1 MTKNMRHLTVI
12 AGLVLAGASA
22 VQAQTLTPQPETGAF
37 VSIAVGGQPQKRSFG
52 SSGSFP
58 SFNEV
63 ARFEVNQ
70 NVGSGSLF
78 DIAGGYQ
85 FMKRLAAGVSV
96 WRTGNKSAVSAA
108 ASIPDPLFF
117 GRFTTVNANSQ
128 SDLSQ
133 STLGI
138 NFDLIYTMP
147 IMDRFDLA
155 VSLGPSIIR
164 TKLEVGTV
172 AVTANSRTIT
182 LSTEDQSKTTAK
194 AGNLGFD
201 FSYRMNEMYNVGAFV
216 RYAGGEVDLPAI
228 TKMKV
233 GGVQAGGIVRYRF

>member
-1 MTKNMRHLTVI
+1 MTKKMRNLTVM
-12 AGLVLAGASA
+12 AGFVLVCGSA
-22 VQAQTLTPQPETGAF
+22 VQAQTLMPQPETGAF
-37 VSIAVGGQPQKRSFG
+37 VSIGVGGQPQKRSFG

-63 ARFEVNQ
+63 GRFEVNQ
-70 NVGSGSLF
+70 NVGAGSLF

-85 FMKRLAAGVSV
+85 FMKHLAAGVSL

-128 SDLSQ
+128 GDLSQ

-138 NFDLIYTMP
+138 NLSLIYTMP
-147 IMDRFDLA
+147 VRDRFDFT

-164 TKLEVGTV
+164 TKLEVANI
-172 AVTANSRTIT
+172 AVTANSRTIA
-182 LSTEDQSKTTAK
+182 LSTETQSKTTGK
-194 AGNLGFD
+194 AGNLGVD
-201 FSYRMNEMYNVGAFV
+201 FTYRYNEMYNIGAFV

-233 GGVQAGGIVRYRF
+233 GGIQAGGLVRYRF

>member
-1 MTKNMRHLTVI
+1 MTKKMRNLTVI
-12 AGLVLAGASA
+12 AGLVLTCGSA
-22 VQAQTLTPQPETGAF
+22 VQAQTLAPQPETGAF
-37 VSIAVGGQPQKRSFG
+37 VSIGVGGQPQKRSFG

-58 SFNEV
+58 SFNEL

-70 NVGSGSLF
+70 NVGGGSLF

-85 FMKRLAAGVSV
+85 FMKHLAGGVSL
-96 WRTGNKSAVSAA
+96 WRAGNKSAVSAA
-108 ASIPDPLFF
+108 ASIPDPVFF

-128 SDLSQ
+128 TDLGQ

-138 NFDLIYTMP
+138 NLSIIYTRP
-147 IMDRFDLA
+147 VADRFDLSVA
-155 VSLGPSIIR
+155 IGPSIIR

-172 AVTANSRTIT
+172 AVTAGSRTVA
-182 LSTEDQSKTTAK
+182 LSSERQSKTTAK
-194 AGNLGFD
+194 AGNLGVD
-201 FSYRMNEMYNVGAFV
+201 FAYRMNEMYSVGVFA

>member
-1 MTKNMRHLTVI
+1 MTKKMRNLTVV
-12 AGLVLAGASA
+12 AGLVFTSVSA
-22 VQAQTLTPQPETGAF
+22 AQAQTLTPQPETGAF
-37 VSIAVGGQPQKRSFG
+37 ASIAVGGQPQKRSFG

-58 SFNEV
+58 SFNEIG
-63 ARFEVNQ
+63 RFEVNQ
-70 NVGSGSLF
+70 NVGSGALF

-85 FMKRLAAGVSV
+85 FMRHLAAGASV

-108 ASIPDPLFF
+108 ASIPDPLVF

-138 NFDLIYTMP
+138 NLNLIYTLP
-147 IMDRFDLA
+147 LRDRFDLA

-172 AVTANSRTIT
+172 AVTANSRTIA
-182 LSTEDQSKTTAK
+182 LSTESQSKTTAK

-201 FSYRMNEMYNVGAFV
+201 FTYRANALYNLGAFV
-216 RYAGGEVDLPAI
+216 RYAGGEVSLPAI
-228 TKMKV
+228 DKMKV